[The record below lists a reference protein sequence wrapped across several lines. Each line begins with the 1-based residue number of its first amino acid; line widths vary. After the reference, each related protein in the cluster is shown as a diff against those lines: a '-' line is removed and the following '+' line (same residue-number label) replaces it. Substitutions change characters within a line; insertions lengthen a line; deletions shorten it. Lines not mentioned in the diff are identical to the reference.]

1 MSEQGEKILDGLQD
15 AVAGNF
21 TRVTI
26 KGQTWVREEKA
37 SLVDL
42 LLYEAAEADFNLKL
56 AKLQEFYG
64 AATAPTVSIRAGHTK
79 DCSVHRYG
87 EDVGPCGCGIEERQA
102 RIDRAL
108 AAIAEATEDA
118 DEQRNEPV

>member
-1 MSEQGEKILDGLQD
+1 MSDTGSKIIRGLRE

-26 KGQTWVREEKA
+26 EGQTWVREEKA

-56 AKLQEFYG
+56 AKLREFYG

-108 AAIAEATEDA
+108 AVLAEAAEDA
-118 DEQRNEPV
+118 IDG